1 MKKLTVLLLLIGG
14 SLLTSCEKETT
25 PVYEDPV
32 QQVPENEED
41 LLKRGSITFKIQK
54 VKNPNKDQQ
63 DAYAKINAAMSL
75 AVKYFNQF
83 TNRSRVLTVQYDPSV
98 NSADAGI
105 GGNIIRFGKGRQYMN
120 VYTAM
125 HELHHIFGVG
135 GASWRSKFNK
145 KGHFTGANVNK
156 VMKKWGNGGTNN
168 IAQLHFW
175 PFQFNG
181 PKEFNPN
188 HLEVSARISEAY
200 RLDGV

>member
-32 QQVPENEED
+32 QQVQENEED
-41 LLKRGSITFKIQK
+41 LLKKGSITFKIQK
-54 VKNPNKDQQ
+54 VKNPNKDQR

-83 TNRSRVLTVQYDPSV
+83 TNRSRAITVQYSPSITRA
-98 NSADAGI
+98 NADV
-105 GGNIIRFGKGRQYMN
+105 GGNIIRFGSDRNFMN
-120 VYTAM
+120 KFTAM

-168 IAQLHFW
+168 IAQDHFW
-175 PFQFNG
+175 PFQFNFSN
-181 PKEFNPN
+181 EFNPN